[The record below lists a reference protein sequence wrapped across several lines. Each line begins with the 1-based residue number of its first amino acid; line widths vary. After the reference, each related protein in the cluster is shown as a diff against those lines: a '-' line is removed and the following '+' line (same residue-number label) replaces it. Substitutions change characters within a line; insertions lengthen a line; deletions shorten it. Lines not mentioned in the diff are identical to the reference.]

1 MMPKSVCTCATL
13 KLQRANNWISKW
25 EQIKMNLKS
34 KWLENTRKMFSN
46 IGHLW
51 NGFQQENKQTNKQ
64 TNTIESIQV
73 KEFLIYCFCDYKWV
87 QLQWGHICIYVCHFV
102 RWVFFHTIYTDLGF
116 FSLYFAQIP
125 LKLPD
130 TQHHIASSVLSLESK
145 WWYIKIFLLK
155 SNVDLPYYRDM
166 PLLFTC
172 WQNENKHRARM
183 P

>member
-46 IGHLW
+46 ISHLW

-64 TNTIESIQV
+64 TLLTSIQV

-102 RWVFFHTIYTDLGF
+102 RWVVNLNISGMNYNPESEGTPVI
-116 FSLYFAQIP
+116 QI
-125 LKLPD
+125 LRLED
-130 TQHHIASSVLSLESK
+130 TNFWPRSWHGNLE
-145 WWYIKIFLLK
+145 
-155 SNVDLPYYRDM
+155 
-166 PLLFTC
+166 
-172 WQNENKHRARM
+172 A
-183 P
+183 